1 MSVCKK
7 CNYEGQYLHATTWKM
22 IPCDSCSVFDEK
34 VNELIDEVQ
43 DTKFYKRDQAMDDR
57 KIQEAW
63 NEKNKTKRDE

>member
-1 MSVCKK
+1 
-7 CNYEGQYLHATTWKM
+7 M